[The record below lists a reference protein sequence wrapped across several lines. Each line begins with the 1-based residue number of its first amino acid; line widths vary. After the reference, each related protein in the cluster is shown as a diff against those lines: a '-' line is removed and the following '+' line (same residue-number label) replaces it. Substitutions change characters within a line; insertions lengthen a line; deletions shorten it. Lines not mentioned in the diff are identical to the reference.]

1 MARKR
6 PAGGQRQTSK
16 AITPELTDDERL
28 IYNKLLPFFPIRP
41 QPSLLDLYD
50 AARAAHKLRSQ
61 ELDDMN
67 TRGTSRQRI
76 MAANTELLSK
86 LMKAGMTTERLRQL
100 AIVRQ
105 AWPTKKQFVD
115 EVSKPS
121 GPQGFML
128 STSHVMRLAPLCK
141 TDDEIR
147 LRRQLIGQA
156 SEHEWTVATLWEQ
169 IKEGRLRLKKKRPA
183 RKKRAGK

>member
-1 MARKR
+1 MAKKR
-6 PAGGQRQTSK
+6 PAGGQRQTGK
-16 AITPELTDDERL
+16 ATTPELTDDERP
-28 IYNKLLPFFPIRP
+28 IYNKLLQFFPTRP

-61 ELDDMN
+61 ELADTN
-67 TRGTSRQRI
+67 TRGTPRQRI
-76 MAANTELLSK
+76 MAANTDLLSK

-100 AIVRQ
+100 ALVRQ

-115 EVSKPS
+115 EVVKQR
-121 GPQGFML
+121 GPEGFTL

-147 LRRQLIGQA
+147 LRRQLIAQA
-156 SEHEWTVATLWEQ
+156 IEHEWTVATLWKQ
-169 IKEGRLRLKKKRPA
+169 IREGRQRLKKKPT